1 MIKHLKL
8 ALLGLVVFCYAPLY
22 GQEFPNLLAANRVT
36 TVAYYEM
43 GEARTF
49 HVVNSS
55 TKTKNDKSKPEEE
68 EQVEYDIVITVL
80 EQEDSSYIMEMVYS
94 NFTFPETKRA
104 NELNEAIAQLSEGL
118 KIKYATDELGRYDSI
133 INKAELSKDLKL
145 QIEEVISL
153 FDGTFEKEEE
163 KEVFSATMNYLVDK
177 MILPENIEALY
188 AEDILNIHGYY
199 GIELTVG
206 KPVQIELNYS
216 TLNNFVLAG
225 TGTITLNTINK
236 DADAFTFIT
245 SEAPNKEE
253 MKAYIKDLFSFFML
267 DNMKEKASLSEFKFS
282 SKAKTK
288 FTLELSTGWLK
299 TATHTSTNTFT
310 IGKDTIKM
318 VKKSVIKEIN

>member
-1 MIKHLKL
+1 MLTLFRLIFF
-8 ALLGLVVFCYAPLY
+8 GLVLIAYSPLA

-43 GEARTF
+43 GETRTF
-49 HVVNSS
+49 HFVNSS
-55 TKTKNDKSKPEEE
+55 TKTKNDKSKPEKEE
-68 EQVEYDIVITVL
+68 IVEYDVVITVV
-80 EQEDSSYIMEMVYS
+80 EQEDSSYVMEMVYS
-94 NFTFPETKRA
+94 NFTFPESKRD
-104 NELNEAIAQLSEGL
+104 NELNEAIAQLSEGM

-133 INKAELSKDLKL
+133 INKEELAKELKL
-145 QIEEVISL
+145 QIDEIISV
-153 FDGTFEKEEE
+153 FDTKLEKEED
-163 KEVFSATMNYLVDK
+163 KEMFKSFMKYLVEK
-177 MILPENIEALY
+177 MAFPENIESLY
-188 AEDILNIHGYY
+188 AEDILKIHGYY

-206 KPVQIELNYS
+206 KPLEIELNYS

-225 TGTITLNTINK
+225 SGTITLNTVNK

-245 SEAPNKEE
+245 SETPNKEE
-253 MKAYIKDLFSFFML
+253 MKAYIKDLFSFFMM

-282 SKAKTK
+282 SKVKSK

-299 TATHTSTNTFT
+299 SATHTSTNTFT

>member
-8 ALLGLVVFCYAPLY
+8 ALLGLVIFSCVPLY

-55 TKTKNDKSKPEEE
+55 TKTKNDKSKPEKEE
-68 EQVEYDIVITVL
+68 IVEYDIVITVL

-94 NFTFPETKRA
+94 NFTFPETKRD
-104 NELNEAIAQLSEGL
+104 NELNEAIAQVSEGM
-118 KIKYATDELGRYDSI
+118 KIKYTTDELGRYDSI
-133 INKAELSKDLKL
+133 MNKEELAKDLKL
-145 QIEEVISL
+145 QLDEVFSL
-153 FDGTFEKEEE
+153 FDDKFEKEEDKQMFQSMMKYLIE
-163 KEVFSATMNYLVDK
+163 KMT
-177 MILPENIEALY
+177 LPENIEGLY

-199 GIELTVG
+199 GIELTLG
-206 KPVQIELNYS
+206 KPLQIELNYS

-225 TGTITLNTINK
+225 TGTITLNTVNK

-253 MKAYIKDLFSFFML
+253 MNAYIKDLFSFFMM
-267 DNMKEKASLSEFKFS
+267 DNQKEKASLSEFKFS

-318 VKKSVIKEIN
+318 VKKTVIKEIN

>member
-1 MIKHLKL
+1 MST
-8 ALLGLVVFCYAPLY
+8 LLRLIFFGLVLISYSPIV

-43 GEARTF
+43 GETRTF
-49 HVVNSS
+49 HFVNSS
-55 TKTKNDKSKPEEE
+55 TKTKNGKSKPEKEE
-68 EQVEYDIVITVL
+68 IVEYDVVITVL
-80 EQEDSSYIMEMVYS
+80 EQEDSSYVMEMIYS
-94 NFTFPETKRA
+94 NFTFPESKRD
-104 NELNEAIAQLSEGL
+104 NELNEAIAQVSEGM

-133 INKAELSKDLKL
+133 INKEELAKELKL
-145 QIEEVISL
+145 QIDEIISV
-153 FDGTFEKEEE
+153 FDTKLEKEEE
-163 KEVFSATMNYLVDK
+163 KEMFKSVMKYLVEK
-177 MILPENIEALY
+177 MTLPENIEGLY
-188 AEDILNIHGYY
+188 AEDILKIHGYY

-206 KPVQIELNYS
+206 KPQQIELNYS

-225 TGTITLNTINK
+225 TGTITLNTVNK

-245 SEAPNKEE
+245 SESPNKEE
-253 MKAYIKDLFSFFML
+253 MNAYIKDLFSFFMM

-282 SKAKTK
+282 SKVKSI

-299 TATHTSTNTFT
+299 SAAHTSTNTFT